1 MMRIALLG
9 YGKMGK
15 AIDALAQKAGHEVVL
30 RIGSKN
36 LSDLTVE
43 QLQKADVAIEF
54 SRPDSA
60 FSNIMLCL
68 EAGVPVISGTTA
80 WLDRLEDAKA
90 FCSEKK
96 GGLMYASNFSIGV
109 NLFFALNRQL
119 AAMMNQQPDYDI
131 KAEEIH
137 HTQKLDAPSGTA
149 ITLVED
155 IIDEVA
161 RKSSWVKDKAAAAE
175 EIPIVSKRIEKVP
188 GTHEIVYDS
197 PIDSIVIRHEAH
209 SREGFAK
216 GALMAAQWI
225 IGKQGYFE
233 MKDMLGF

>member
-1 MMRIALLG
+1 
-9 YGKMGK
+9 
-15 AIDALAQKAGHEVVL
+15 
-30 RIGSKN
+30 
-36 LSDLTVE
+36 
-43 QLQKADVAIEF
+43 
-54 SRPDSA
+54 
-60 FSNIMLCL
+60 
-68 EAGVPVISGTTA
+68 
-80 WLDRLEDAKA
+80 
-90 FCSEKK
+90 
-96 GGLMYASNFSIGV
+96 MYASNFSIGV

-188 GTHEIVYDS
+188 GTHEIVYVS